1 MHSIDTEG
9 TMTTTPGTTT
19 GTQQFESTTSS
30 TTGTATDEGK
40 RVAGVAA
47 EEAKGVASEAKTQVR
62 NVLDE
67 TRTQANDQAKAQRD
81 RLVDTL
87 RTFGDDLEQM
97 ASQSSSSGL
106 ANDLARQA
114 ADRARGIS
122 SSLEGREPSDLLQD
136 LRGFARRR
144 PGMFLLGALAAGVV
158 AGRLAR
164 GAAAS
169 SDSSAA
175 TEGFPTTDA
184 KMAVPPVPAYS
195 AEAGVTAAGTT
206 ASQAG
211 YATDEP
217 GSGSWVADD
226 RSLSGSGVGS
236 SEVPTPASPYDG
248 GSR

>member
-1 MHSIDTEG
+1 
-9 TMTTTPGTTT
+9 MTTTPGTTT

-30 TTGTATDEGK
+30 TASTATDEGK

-169 SDSSAA
+169 SDSSAS
-175 TEGFPTTDA
+175 TDGFPTTDA
-184 KMAVPPVPAYS
+184 KMAVPPVPSSS
-195 AEAGVTAAGTT
+195 AEAGVPGAGNT
-206 ASQAG
+206 ASPAG

-217 GSGSWVADD
+217 
-226 RSLSGSGVGS
+226 LSGSGVGS
-236 SEVPTPASPYDG
+236 SGAPTPASPYDG

>member
-1 MHSIDTEG
+1 
-9 TMTTTPGTTT
+9 MTTTPGTTT

-30 TTGTATDEGK
+30 TASTATDEGK

-47 EEAKGVASEAKTQVR
+47 EEVKGVASEAKTQVR
-62 NVLDE
+62 HVLDE
-67 TRTQANDQAKAQRD
+67 TRTEANDQAKAQRD
-81 RLVDTL
+81 RLVETL

-114 ADRARGIS
+114 AERARGIS
-122 SSLEGREPSDLLQD
+122 SSLEGREPGDLLQD

-144 PGMFLLGALAAGVV
+144 PGMFLLGALAAGFM

-164 GAAAS
+164 GAAAT
-169 SDSSAA
+169 SDDSTS
-175 TEGFPTTDA
+175 TDEFA
-184 KMAVPPVPAYS
+184 PANTKMAVPPVPSYS
-195 AEAGVTAAGTT
+195 AEGGVTEDRAN
-206 ASQAG
+206 

-217 GSGSWVADD
+217 GTASRVSDD
-226 RSLSGSGVGS
+226 RLGVGPTGTTQS
-236 SEVPTPASPYDG
+236 SSYGG